1 MSQADIERFV
11 ADLQANPD
19 LLAEVT
25 KNAAVC

>member
-1 MSQADIERFV
+1 MSQADVECVV
-11 ADLQANPD
+11 AGLKTNPD